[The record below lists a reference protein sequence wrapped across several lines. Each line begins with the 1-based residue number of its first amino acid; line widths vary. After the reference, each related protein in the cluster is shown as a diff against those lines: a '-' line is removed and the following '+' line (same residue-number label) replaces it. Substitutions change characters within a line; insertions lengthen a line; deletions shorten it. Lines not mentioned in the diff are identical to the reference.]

1 MYADVSDLKARLG
14 NSIYSGIYSSDTDA
28 ENDLADAQAE
38 VDGCISRRYE
48 VPVTAAQ
55 SLPLLKGWT
64 LTLCEERS
72 YSRAAGSTYAEKIT
86 ARVAQVRKYLSDVMT
101 GAFSLPGAAEKSSS
115 SGGIS
120 MIAGDEPMFTRQ
132 NLKGY

>member
-1 MYADVSDLKARLG
+1 MYAAIADLKARLG
-14 NSIYSGIYSSDTDA
+14 AIYEAIYASDA
-28 ENDLADAQAE
+28 EAEEDLADAQAE
-38 VDGCISRRYE
+38 VDGCISRRYQT
-48 VPVTAAQ
+48 PVTAAA

-72 YSRAAGSTYAEKIT
+72 YSRAAGSTYAEKVT
-86 ARVAQVRKYLSDVMT
+86 ARVAQVRKYLADVMT
-101 GAFSLPGAAEKSSS
+101 GAFSLPGAEENSSG